1 MCSNLRDHQLKIIT
15 YIQVVANI
23 MVTTDKKFIIGTHTR
38 RKESKHNTKDSHQ
51 ITREEK
57 KKNKN
62 ELQKQPEN
70 NKMAVSSFL

>member
-38 RKESKHNTKDSHQ
+38 RKESKHNTKDIVIKSQ
-51 ITREEK
+51 EKREKE
-57 KKNKN
+57 
-62 ELQKQPEN
+62 EQK
-70 NKMAVSSFL
+70 